1 MHRQL
6 HWLDIPQRIT
16 YKLCVQTFKCLH
28 NLAPGYLSRHCT
40 SVASLPGRAHLR
52 SATSGQLVVPSTRTM
67 TLGNRV
73 STYLF
78 PFPGTIWHRNCMIGQ
93 FHWHH
98 SKNSL
103 KCFFSGLNNIFSW
116 LFTACAFVMYINLR
130 RQISVNNNNNKTW
143 VGSGFLTKLP
153 FSSGTP
159 LLKLILEV
167 CVFYVFNGHAMDIIS
182 ILVNDFGHMLPTML
196 GCGFTSSTQT
206 AQVYLQTI

>member
-16 YKLCVQTFKCLH
+16 YKLCVQTFKCLN

-67 TLGNRV
+67 TLGNRGFHV
-73 STYLF
+73 SGPVSWNNLT
-78 PFPGTIWHRNCMIGQ
+78 PGHRNCMIGQ

-103 KCFFSGLNNIFSW
+103 KRFFSGLNNIFSW

-130 RQISVNNNNNKTW
+130 RQISVTSTYRHMNNHIHNRHTN
-143 VGSGFLTKLP
+143 
-153 FSSGTP
+153 
-159 LLKLILEV
+159 
-167 CVFYVFNGHAMDIIS
+167 
-182 ILVNDFGHMLPTML
+182 
-196 GCGFTSSTQT
+196 FTSTT
-206 AQVYLQTI
+206 DT